1 MLEMHVGLATVL
13 MFFFL
18 FVLLATGLPVAFVL
32 GGVTVIFTFLL
43 WGPSGFNIIV
53 ARTFASMQGFVL
65 LAIGLFVLMA
75 KILAKSGLAER
86 LYEVMHMWMGHI
98 RGGLAIGTII
108 ICAIFAA
115 MCGISGA
122 ATVTLGLIAIPA
134 MAKYKYDLRLAMG
147 SVQGGGALGILI
159 PPSAPMIIFGLLGN
173 VSVGKLFA
181 AGLLPGLILSIIFM
195 VYVYVRSL
203 INPEIAPAVPKEE
216 RYTFKE
222 KLRASKDLLLPI
234 TLVVAVLGSI
244 FGGIATPGEAAAVG
258 AFGSLIC
265 VVINKRFSWKLLK
278 EVCFE
283 TLGLTVMIMWI
294 MMAAS
299 AFSGLYN
306 GIGAPEMVNQI
317 ISGLEINRWLIIG
330 IMQLILM
337 FLGCFLE
344 PTSIMFITVPIFI
357 PIIKLLGFDPI
368 WFGAIFTMN
377 MEMSY
382 LTPPLGFNL
391 FYMRGIVSEDVPMM
405 DIYRSAIPFVLLQLL
420 GLIIV
425 MAFPVIALY
434 LPHLIF
440 GHPI

>member
-1 MLEMHVGLATVL
+1 MLEMHVGFATVL
-13 MFFFL
+13 MFFSL
-18 FVLLATGLPVAFVL
+18 FILLGTGLPVAFVL
-32 GGVTVIFTFLL
+32 GSVTVIFTFLL

-75 KILAKSGLAER
+75 KILAKSGLAEK
-86 LYEVMHMWMGHI
+86 LYEVMHMWMGHV
-98 RGGLAIGTII
+98 RGGLAIGTIV

-134 MAKYKYDLRLAMG
+134 MAKYRYDLKLTMG
-147 SVQGGGALGILI
+147 AVQGGGALGILI

-181 AGLLPGLILSIIFM
+181 AGLLPGLILSAIFM
-195 VYVYVRSL
+195 IYIYIRAL
-203 INPEIAPAVPKEE
+203 INPELAPAVPKEE
-216 RYTFKE
+216 RYSLKE
-222 KLRASKDLLLPI
+222 KIEASKNLILPI
-234 TLVVAVLGSI
+234 ALVIGVLGSI
-244 FGGIATPGEAAAVG
+244 FCGIATPGEAAAVG

-265 VVINKRFSWKLLK
+265 VIINKRFSWKLLK
-278 EVCFE
+278 EVSFE

-306 GIGAPEMVNQI
+306 GIGAPEMVNDL
-317 ISGLEINRWLIIG
+317 ISGLEINRWLVII

-368 WFGAIFTMN
+368 WFGAIFTVN

-391 FYMRGIVSEDVPMM
+391 FYMRGIVSDEVPMM
-405 DIYRSAIPFVLLQLL
+405 DIYRSAIPFVLLQAL
-420 GLIIV
+420 GLIII
-425 MAFPVIALY
+425 MCYPKIALY
-434 LPHLIF
+434 IPHLVF
-440 GHPI
+440 GHPM

>member
-13 MFFFL
+13 MFFLL
-18 FVLLATGLPVAFVL
+18 FILLATGLPVAFVL
-32 GGVTVIFTFLL
+32 GSVTVLFTFLL

-53 ARTFASMQGFVL
+53 SRTFSSMQGFVL

-75 KILAKSGLAER
+75 KILANSGIAER

-98 RGGLAIGTII
+98 RGGLAIGTIF

-134 MAKYKYDLRLAMG
+134 MVKYRYDLRLAMG

-181 AGLLPGLILSIIFM
+181 AGLLPGILLSVIFM
-195 VYVYVRSL
+195 VYIYIRAL
-203 INPEIAPAVPKEE
+203 FNPYIAPAVPKNE
-216 RYTFKE
+216 RYS
-222 KLRASKDLLLPI
+222 LRKKVNASKSLLLPMA
-234 TLVVAVLGSI
+234 LVIGVLGSI

-258 AFGSLIC
+258 AFGSLVC
-265 VVINKRFSWKLLK
+265 VIINKRFSWKLLK
-278 EVCFE
+278 DVSHE

-306 GIGAPEMVNQI
+306 GIGAPEMVNDI
-317 ISGLEINRWLIIG
+317 ISGLKINRWLIMA

-357 PIIKLLGFDPI
+357 PIIELLGFDAI

-382 LTPPLGFNL
+382 LTPPFGFNL
-391 FYMRGIVSEDVPMM
+391 FYMRGIVSDEVPMM
-405 DIYRSAIPFVLLQLL
+405 DIYRSAIPFVMLQAL
-420 GLIIV
+420 GMIII
-425 MAFPVIALY
+425 MIFPKIALY
-434 LPHLIF
+434 IPHLIF
-440 GHPI
+440 NHPM

>member
-13 MFFFL
+13 MFLLL
-18 FVLLATGLPVAFVL
+18 FVLLTTGLPVAFVL
-32 GGVTVIFTFLL
+32 GSVTVIFTFLL
-43 WGPSGFNIIV
+43 WGPSGFNIII

-75 KILAKSGLAER
+75 KILAKSGLAEN
-86 LYEVMHMWMGHI
+86 LYKVMHMWLGHI

-122 ATVTLGLIAIPA
+122 ATVTLGLIAIPE
-134 MAKYKYDLRLAMG
+134 MSKYKYDLKLTMG

-181 AGLLPGLILSIIFM
+181 AGLLPGLVLAVVFIGYIFI
-195 VYVYVRSL
+195 RSM
-203 INPEIAPAVPKEE
+203 INPNLAPSIPKEE

-222 KLRASKDLLLPI
+222 KIEASKSLFLPI
-234 TLVVAVLGSI
+234 LLVVCVLGSI

-265 VVINKRFSWKLLK
+265 VIINKRFSWKLLK
-278 EVCFE
+278 EVCTE
-283 TLGLTVMIMWI
+283 TLGLTAMIMWI

-306 GIGAPEMVNQI
+306 GIGAPEMINDI
-317 ISGLEINRWLIIG
+317 ISGLEMNRWFIIV
-330 IMQLILM
+330 IMQLFLM

-357 PIIKLLGFDPI
+357 PIIEMLGFDPI
-368 WFGAIFTMN
+368 WFGAIFIMN

-391 FYMRGIVSEDVPMM
+391 FYMRGIVSSDVPMM
-405 DIYRSAIPFVLLQLL
+405 DIYKSAIPFVLLQAL
-420 GLIIV
+420 GLVIV
-425 MAFPVIALY
+425 MAIPAIALY
-434 LPHLIF
+434 IPHLVF
-440 GHPI
+440 GHPM

>member
-1 MLEMHVGLATVL
+1 MLEMNIGLATFL
-13 MFFFL
+13 MFFILLIFL
-18 FVLLATGLPVAFVL
+18 TTGLPVVFVL
-32 GGVTVIFTFLL
+32 GGVTVIFTVLL

-75 KILAKSGLAER
+75 KILSKSGLAEK
-86 LYEVMHMWMGHI
+86 LYEVMHMWLCPI
-98 RGGLAIGTII
+98 KGGLAIGTIV

-134 MAKYKYDLRLAMG
+134 MTKYNYNLRLTLG
-147 SVQGGGALGILI
+147 SVMGGGALGILI

-181 AGLLPGLILSIIFM
+181 AGILPGLLLSVIFSL
-195 VYVYVRSL
+195 YVYIRAA
-203 INPEIAPAVPKEE
+203 INPKLAPPVPKGE
-216 RYTFKE
+216 RYTLKE
-222 KLRASKDLLLPI
+222 KLKASKDLLMPAL
-234 TLVVAVLGSI
+234 LVFGVLGSI
-244 FGGIATPGEAAAVG
+244 FGGVATPGEAAAVG
-258 AFGSLIC
+258 AFGSLLC
-265 VVINKRFSWKLLK
+265 VAINKRLSWEMLK
-278 EVCFE
+278 EVSYE

-306 GIGAPEMVNQI
+306 GIDAPDMINEI
-317 ISGLEINRWLIIG
+317 ISGLEINRWLIIVL
-330 IMQLILM
+330 MQLILM
-337 FLGCFLE
+337 LLGCFLE

-357 PIIKLLGFDPI
+357 PIIELLGFDPI

-382 LTPPLGFNL
+382 LTPPIGFNL
-391 FYMRGIVSEDVPMM
+391 FYIRGIVSDDVPMM
-405 DIYRSAIPFVLLQLL
+405 DIYRSAIPFVILQLL
-420 GLIIV
+420 GLILV
-425 MAFPVIALY
+425 MAFPKIALY

-440 GHPI
+440 GHPM

>member
-1 MLEMHVGLATVL
+1 MVEMNVGLATFL
-13 MFFFL
+13 MFFLL
-18 FVLLATGLPVAFVL
+18 FILLATGLPIAFVL
-32 GGVTVIFTFLL
+32 GSVTVIFTYLL

-75 KILAKSGLAER
+75 KILANSGIAEK
-86 LYEVMHMWMGHI
+86 LYEVMRMWMGHI
-98 RGGLAIGTII
+98 RGGLAIGTIF

-122 ATVTLGLIAIPA
+122 ATVTLGIIAIPA
-134 MAKYKYDLRLAMG
+134 MTKYKYDLRLAMG
-147 SVQGGGALGILI
+147 AVQGGGALGILI

-181 AGLLPGLILSIIFM
+181 AGLLPGIVLSIIFM
-195 VYVYVRSL
+195 VYVYVRAL
-203 INPEIAPAVPKEE
+203 INPKIAPAVPKEE
-216 RYTFKE
+216 RYSFK
-222 KLRASKDLLLPI
+222 KKVKASKNLLLPI
-234 TLVVAVLGSI
+234 LLVVGVLGSI

-265 VVINKRFSWKLLK
+265 VTINKRLTWKLLK
-278 EVCFE
+278 NVSHE

-306 GIGAPEMVNQI
+306 GIGAPDMVNEI
-317 ISGLEINRWLIIG
+317 ISGLKINRWLIVG

-368 WFGAIFTMN
+368 WFGTIFIMN

-391 FYMRGIVSEDVPMM
+391 FYMRGIVSDEVPMM
-405 DIYRSAIPFVLLQLL
+405 DIYRSAIPFVLLQAL
-420 GLIIV
+420 GLVIV
-425 MAFPVIALY
+425 MVFPMIALWI
-434 LPHLIF
+434 PHLIF
-440 GHPI
+440 GHPM